1 MDPIDAASTFGETN
15 DDLFLALGSLNR
27 MPRVVLLALVAV
39 VAACGGAPNG
49 PTGPTAS
56 SVSAQSSDVPKGMV
70 RCDIS
75 GDIQSFIQ
83 HEQSPD
89 PSTSK
94 SAADEWSRAQ
104 KNGATAAYATI
115 YTDSKSHCSDFANAR
130 TDPASVPYR
139 LVVNFVVQFKD
150 TKSATNNYQNDSI
163 FGVSA
168 SSLRSSG
175 SQSIEG
181 SKTDLGPNS
190 VVVSQSISNQTFYIA
205 LWQNK
210 AFDVFL
216 AVLNVEPA
224 ASKKIATS
232 ENARIK

>member
-1 MDPIDAASTFGETN
+1 MARPLLV
-15 DDLFLALGSLNR
+15 LFVALS
-27 MPRVVLLALVAV
+27 V
-39 VAACGGAPNG
+39 ACGGSTPAPS
-49 PTGPTAS
+49 GPTAA
-56 SVSAQSSDVPKGMV
+56 SVSVQSSDVPKGMV

-83 HEQSPD
+83 REQSPD

-94 SAADEWSRAQ
+94 SAADEWTRAQ

-139 LVVNFVVQFKD
+139 LIVNFVVQFKD
-150 TKSATNNYQNDSI
+150 SKSATNNYQNDSI

-181 SKTDLGPNS
+181 SKTDLGANS
-190 VVVSQSISNQTFYIA
+190 VVVSQTISNQTFYIA

-224 ASKKIATS
+224 TSKKIATS
-232 ENARIK
+232 ENSRIK